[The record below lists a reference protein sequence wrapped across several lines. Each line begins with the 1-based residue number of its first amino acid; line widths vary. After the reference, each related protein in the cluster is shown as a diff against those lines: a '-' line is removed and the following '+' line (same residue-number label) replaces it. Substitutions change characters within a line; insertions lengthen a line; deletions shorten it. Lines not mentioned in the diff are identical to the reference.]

1 LSNRSSP
8 HLLTVEIQRV
18 KNHGGPRCRDA
29 QGHATHPLD
38 TDPPFGET
46 SGVSEAADRDPTEP
60 QYTLPQVANIQG
72 DDVLTGEKILVTG
85 VSGLLG
91 VPIATYLAQHNEVWG
106 VARFAER
113 ADPAA
118 MNSEPS
124 ARSAIDALGIT
135 TRPVD
140 LAAPDLSELPDDFT
154 YVVHMAHTRLGADFN
169 RAVQVNAVGAGHIL
183 AHCRKAK
190 AALVVSSAAVYSP
203 PADVFHPLGEND
215 DMGKAVTPW
224 APSSPA
230 SKVSLEAVARFCA
243 EAFSLPTTITRLNT
257 VYGAMGGLPI
267 LNMDAVV
274 AGEKVVTFADPY
286 PHSPIHIDDMCR
298 QLEPLLDAAASAAT
312 LVNWAGDDVVTLQD
326 WCAQAAE
333 LAGTKA
339 EIEVMSIPGT
349 LSGNVADVTKRRS
362 ITGPCSID
370 FASGFAELYRA
381 RHGN

>member
-1 LSNRSSP
+1 M
-8 HLLTVEIQRV
+8 V
-18 KNHGGPRCRDA
+18 RD
-29 QGHATHPLD
+29 
-38 TDPPFGET
+38 
-46 SGVSEAADRDPTEP
+46 
-60 QYTLPQVANIQG
+60 QG
-72 DDVLTGEKILVTG
+72 DDVLTDEKILVTG

-91 VPIATYLAQHNEVWG
+91 VPIAKYLAQRNEVWG
-106 VARFAER
+106 LARFSEQP
-113 ADPAA
+113 DPAA

-124 ARSAIDALGIT
+124 ARAAIEALGIT
-135 TRPVD
+135 TRAVD
-140 LAAPDLSELPDDFT
+140 LGQPELSDVPDDFT

-203 PADVFHPLGEND
+203 PTDVFRPLNEND

-243 EAFSLPTTITRLNT
+243 ETFALPTTITRLNT

-267 LNMDAVV
+267 MNMDSVV

-286 PHSPIHIDDMCR
+286 PHSPIHIQDMCA
-298 QLEPLLDAAASAAT
+298 QLEALLDAASTTAT

-326 WCAQAAE
+326 WCSQAAE

-362 ITGPCSID
+362 ITGPCGTG
-370 FASGFAELYRA
+370 FATGFAELYRA
-381 RHGN
+381 RHGG